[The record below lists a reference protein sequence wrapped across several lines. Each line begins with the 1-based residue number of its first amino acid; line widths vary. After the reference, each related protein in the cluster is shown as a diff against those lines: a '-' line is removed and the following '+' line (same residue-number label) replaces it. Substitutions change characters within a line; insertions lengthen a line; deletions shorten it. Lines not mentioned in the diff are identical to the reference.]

1 MERWE
6 EKINDAVVGAYSA
19 IMRRHGFDKAPE
31 VMRNLDKAISG
42 LTPTFEAIN
51 NDDEALRFILTLG
64 DFFTI
69 LGKGFE
75 QAKQA
80 KDLQDGQKK

>member
-1 MERWE
+1 MENWKE
-6 EKINDAVVGAYSA
+6 SINDAIVEAYSA

-31 VMRNLDKAISG
+31 VMRNLDKAILA

-51 NDDEALRFILTLG
+51 DDGEALRFILTLG